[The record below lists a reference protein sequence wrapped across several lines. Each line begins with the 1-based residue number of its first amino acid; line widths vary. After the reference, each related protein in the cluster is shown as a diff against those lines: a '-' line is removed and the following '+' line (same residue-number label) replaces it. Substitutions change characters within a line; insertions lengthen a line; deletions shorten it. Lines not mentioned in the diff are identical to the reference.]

1 MTEVVVFVGAM
12 GFLAV
17 AAWRIWWKP
26 AKLNAVVEVNQ
37 PTSVFVLVRHW
48 SRHCYGIISPPMR
61 SMSIDACS
69 QQRWESFWGA
79 TPLRVS
85 HFAIEM
91 AQSLWYVPP
100 SCRLQRR

>member
-1 MTEVVVFVGAM
+1 MTEVVVFVGAI

-61 SMSIDACS
+61 SMHYEKAPLLQKVAIVMDAAS
-69 QQRWESFWGA
+69 A
-79 TPLRVS
+79 PLRC
-85 HFAIEM
+85 AG
-91 AQSLWYVPP
+91 ASLR
-100 SCRLQRR
+100 S